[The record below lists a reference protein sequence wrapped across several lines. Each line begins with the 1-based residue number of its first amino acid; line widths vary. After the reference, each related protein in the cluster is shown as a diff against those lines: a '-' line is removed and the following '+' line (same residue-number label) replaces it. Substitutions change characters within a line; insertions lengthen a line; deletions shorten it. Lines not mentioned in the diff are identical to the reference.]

1 MKMNML
7 SLAKSAAAGA
17 AVGFA
22 CYAVS
27 SAGPLQ
33 KMSIKRDANKTLKA
47 AGHLLND
54 LKSVVM

>member
-1 MKMNML
+1 MNML

>member
-1 MKMNML
+1 MDIK
-7 SLAKSAAAGA
+7 SIAKGAAAGA

-22 CYAVS
+22 YYAFS

-47 AGHLLND
+47 AGHLLSD
-54 LKSVVM
+54 LRSVVM